1 MAALPA
7 LSKEMESVEGMMKRM
22 QLTAAEKRGI
32 MIGTRGTARA
42 GKPLPLALGK
52 VLAKQRVNAEGLAQV
67 LGRICCPIKG
77 INIKDLGEKCFLFTF
92 LQPKGKHR
100 ALEDGP
106 WMFGK
111 GLVVM
116 VDFDERKTLEEIEF
130 AYILIW
136 VRTMKMPFWHDD

>member
-1 MAALPA
+1 
-7 LSKEMESVEGMMKRM
+7 MESMEGMMKHM

-32 MIGTRGTARA
+32 MIGARGTARA
-42 GKPLPLALGK
+42 RKPLPLALGK
-52 VLAKQRVNAEGLAQV
+52 VLAKQRLNAEGLAQV
-67 LGRICCPIKG
+67 LRRICCPIKG
-77 INIKDLGEKCFLFTF
+77 ISIKDLGEKCFLFTF
-92 LQPKGKHR
+92 LQPKGKYR

-116 VDFDERKTLEEIEF
+116 VDLDERKTLEEIEF

-136 VRTMKMPFWHDD
+136 VRMVKMPFWHDD